1 MRIESRKNQKRVIMN
16 IEKRASDEAVLREL
30 GERIGRLRLNRNQTQ
45 ADLATEAG
53 VSLSTL
59 RRVEQGAS
67 SHTANLV
74 RLLRALD
81 LLDNL
86 EALVPEPPVS
96 PLQQLETRSK
106 ERQRASS
113 RADRPQKK
121 EPWTWG
127 DEE

>member
-1 MRIESRKNQKRVIMN
+1 MGVGKGR
-16 IEKRASDEAVLREL
+16 SDEAMLREL
-30 GERIGRLRLNRNQTQ
+30 GDRIGRLRLNRNQTQ

-59 RRVEQGAS
+59 RRIEQGES
-67 SHTANLV
+67 SHTANLI

-86 EALVPEPPVS
+86 ESLVPEPPVS

-106 ERQRASS
+106 ERRRASS
-113 RADRPQKK
+113 RTDRSQKK